1 VLLAT
6 SEKSYLGDLR
16 WRASSPTRMQVLDD
30 GVWGGTLS
38 FCRTVSHSANATYGE
53 RDVEKEDEGDNV
65 GESDDDDDEMDDGY
79 N

>member
-1 VLLAT
+1 
-6 SEKSYLGDLR
+6 
-16 WRASSPTRMQVLDD
+16 MQVLDD